1 MKQVDEIIYDAIC
14 ADEVLMAA
22 IGGQDRVTSTCFEVS
37 PYEKDNMPLPN
48 IIVTDDGFQN
58 QDVTKDSVWEG
69 GDDLVQT
76 TVDIAAKS
84 PKEVKRLARMVRR
97 AISRYIVQMYT
108 DNPVSVPD
116 LERLSSDGIIW
127 DWTKPCYFQHLNYQ
141 CSIKSDIENEQ
152 EDN

>member
-22 IGGQDRVTSTCFEVS
+22 IGGQDCVTSTCFEVS

-84 PKEVKRLARMVRR
+84 PK
-97 AISRYIVQMYT
+97 
-108 DNPVSVPD
+108 
-116 LERLSSDGIIW
+116 
-127 DWTKPCYFQHLNYQ
+127 
-141 CSIKSDIENEQ
+141 
-152 EDN
+152 